1 MTLWKRLQDLLNAEA
16 HYAIDQAEQ
25 PEVMLAQLMRDL
37 DAGIRAARSAV
48 VQAVAGQQ
56 RLESEVRSLRAQAER
71 AGQHAEQALAAGDE
85 DAARTAL
92 ERQVQMEDQL
102 ADLKPQAEQAATS
115 AERLH
120 QQLGALRQRREDYA
134 RRRATLVARQRTARA
149 QMSIARATPCD
160 SAMEN
165 ATERMRSLERRV
177 AEAEA
182 LTAAEMTVAARE
194 HGSEHALIES
204 QTRHA
209 VNQRMAALKNKL
221 AKA

>member
-1 MTLWKRLQDLLNAEA
+1 MTLWKRLQELLNAQA

-56 RLESEVRSLRAQAER
+56 RLEAEVQTLTAEARRSGE
-71 AGQHAEQALAAGDE
+71 HAEQALAAEDE
-85 DAARTAL
+85 DGARAAL
-92 ERQVQMEDQL
+92 ERQVQIEDQL
-102 ADLKPQAEQAATS
+102 SDLKPQAAQAAAS

-120 QQLGALRQRREDYA
+120 QQLGALRHRREDYA
-134 RRRATLVARQRTARA
+134 RRRAMLVARQRTARA
-149 QMSIARATPCD
+149 QMSIARATPPDCD
-160 SAMEN
+160 MESA
-165 ATERMRSLERRV
+165 AERMSALERRV
-177 AEAEA
+177 ADAEA

-194 HGSEHALIES
+194 HGPEEALIAS

-209 VNQRMAALKNKL
+209 VNERMAALKDKL
-221 AKA
+221 AKP